1 MLKHY
6 SSKII
11 GLGKYLPENKVTN
24 DCIIKIQE
32 EKVIEFLKENRVI
45 LAKLGYEIKKKLP
58 EISE

>member
-1 MLKHY
+1 MKKNNHFP
-6 SSKII
+6 I
-11 GLGKYLPENKVTN
+11 ENKVTN
-24 DCIIKIQE
+24 DCRKKIQE